1 MNIIEEIQKKGYLL
15 TPDALEY
22 LKTSVDAEEIARRA
36 MEEAKGKLVI
46 EKKDLEQKQKAKE
59 VIREEAKAIVE
70 FTSFKPIGKE
80 VSAEVK
86 IIGNNVTSKST
97 STGKLEDFVSYFNSR
112 YEKISEM
119 LKKRGQ
125 HPYKKIE
132 NLRSGYEKVK
142 VIGIFNEKRTTKNG
156 HVLMNIEDPTGTLN
170 VLIPKSNKRLL
181 EFSANI
187 INDEII
193 AVEGRLSK
201 ELFIADEIYQ
211 PEIPIRPVKTT
222 EDDIA
227 IVLTSDMHIG
237 SKLFMKKNFEN
248 FLEWLH
254 GKRGNEKQRKL
265 AEKVKY
271 LTISGDNVDGIGIYP
286 TQEEELEESDIFKQY
301 EMLEDYLLKVPDYI
315 HIVLAPGNHDAVKTA
330 DPQPQ
335 LTKELVPRLYES
347 KDVTLI
353 GSPTMVEIHGLKQL
367 IYHGTCFVD
376 FVNALPTASFDK
388 GSEIMTEM
396 LKRRHLHPIYGG
408 KPITP
413 EKEDYLV
420 IEQVPDIFQAGESH
434 NNSYKIYRGTIN
446 INAGTWQA
454 LTEYQVKQ
462 GHKATPAI
470 VPVIETKYG
479 RINAIH
485 FDKQV

>member
-1 MNIIEEIQKKGYLL
+1 MSIVEELQRKGYLIS
-15 TPDALEY
+15 PEALEEF
-22 LKTSVDAEEIARRA
+22 KKSANPEELARTA
-36 MEEAKGKLVI
+36 LENIGNGLII
-46 EKKDLEQKQKAKE
+46 EKKHLKQVEKAKE
-59 VIREEAKAIVE
+59 VIREPKIEVE
-70 FTSFKPIGKE
+70 FTSFHPIGKE
-80 VSAEVK
+80 IDAQVK

-97 STGKLEDFVSYFNSR
+97 STGKIDDFVKYFNNR
-112 YEKISEM
+112 YEKISKI

-125 HPYKKIE
+125 YPFKKIE
-132 NLRSGYEKVK
+132 NLRSSYEKVK
-142 VIGIFNEKRTTKNG
+142 VIGIFDEKRNTKNG
-156 HVLMNIEDPTGTLN
+156 HVLMVIEDPTGVLN
-170 VLIPKSNKRLL
+170 VLIPKSNQELIK
-181 EFSANI
+181 FSENI
-187 INDEII
+187 LNDEII

-201 ELFIADEIYQ
+201 ELFIAEAIYQ
-211 PEIPIRPVKTT
+211 PDIPLKPIKTT
-222 EDDIA
+222 RDDIA

-248 FLEWLH
+248 FIDWLH
-254 GKRGNEKQRKL
+254 GKRGNEKQRAL

-286 TQEEELEESDIFKQY
+286 SQEEELLETDIFKQY
-301 EMLEDYLLKVPDYI
+301 EMLEDYLLQVPDYI
-315 HIVLAPGNHDAVKTA
+315 HIVLAPGNHDAVKNA

-347 KDVTLI
+347 KDVTLV
-353 GSPTMVEIHGLKQL
+353 GSPTMFEIHGLKQL
-367 IYHGTCFVD
+367 IYHGTCFID
-376 FVNALPTASFDK
+376 FVNSLKTASFEK

-413 EKEDYLV
+413 EKEDYMV
-420 IEQVPDIFQAGESH
+420 IEEVPDIFQAGESH
-434 NNSYKIYRGTIN
+434 NNSYKIYKGTIN

-454 LTEYQVKQ
+454 LTDYQIKQ

-485 FDKQV
+485 FDKQI